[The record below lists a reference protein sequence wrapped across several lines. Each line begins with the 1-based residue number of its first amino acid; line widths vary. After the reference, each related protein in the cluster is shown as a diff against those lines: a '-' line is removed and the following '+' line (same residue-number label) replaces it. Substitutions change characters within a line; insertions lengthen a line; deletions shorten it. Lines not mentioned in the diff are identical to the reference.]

1 MWWSCDMYN
10 HYACP
15 VPISKPLHAYP
26 FYTCYRSQN
35 SSDWPRKE
43 KRKSNTRVS
52 RMNWKFPRPNRWET
66 SRLKSLGIWLG
77 LLVQTQSRPL
87 LLQGQRC
94 RFVIWEYI
102 VAEHTTRLQCTVVI
116 NFDSEIQLN
125 TYLYFV
131 QKKFC
136 NSVES
141 IKFER
146 LSEILGILGLLASAL
161 EDQLKCIKLSICTQV
176 TSMACWFTGL
186 HMFSITQYLLN

>member
-146 LSEILGILGLLASAL
+146 LSEILGIVGVISKCTWGTKVYKTKYLYTSHIHGLLVHWLAY
-161 EDQLKCIKLSICTQV
+161 V
-176 TSMACWFTGL
+176 
-186 HMFSITQYLLN
+186 